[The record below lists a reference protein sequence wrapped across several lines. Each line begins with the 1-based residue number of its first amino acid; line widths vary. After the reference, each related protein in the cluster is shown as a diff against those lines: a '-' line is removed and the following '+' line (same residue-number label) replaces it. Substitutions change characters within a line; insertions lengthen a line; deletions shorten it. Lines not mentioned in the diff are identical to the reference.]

1 MSYQKVT
8 GTLNQG
14 GHPGSYNGQDAYNDL
29 LVIDHGRLD
38 YGNRASQCRNYEGGC
53 PTLNTTDEQ
62 PILISSAHGHNSIS
76 TENVST
82 SLLPDRKENP
92 IVAKTVVRRLVPEEC
107 EMLQGYPPG
116 WTNLGEWVDSKGKLR
131 KPADAPRYKA
141 LGNSLCL
148 PFWKVLA
155 RKICAQYER
164 DVTMGSLFDG
174 IGGFP
179 VCFKLAGAHPLWA
192 SEIDDF
198 PQAVCKRHF
207 GDEDTG
213 EKGDFWEFYDPD

>member
-1 MSYQKVT
+1 MEDWIMAT
-8 GTLNQG
+8 GQAN
-14 GHPGSYNGQDAYNDL
+14 AE
-29 LVIDHGRLD
+29 IMR
-38 YGNRASQCRNYEGGC
+38 GGC